1 MRSVCL
7 YFQIHQPYRLR
18 TYRFFD
24 IGDNHYYYDD
34 YTNRSIIRR
43 VAENCYIPANAILL
57 QQIKNLGKAFKVSF
71 SISGTAL
78 EQIERFAP
86 EALNG
91 FKKLAKTGNVEF
103 IGETHAHSL
112 ASVFSKEEFTN
123 QVFKHNEALKSAF
136 GLEPKTFR
144 NTELIYSDTIGDL
157 VSGLG
162 FQTMLTEGAKHLLG
176 WKSPN
181 YLYCNTINPKLKL
194 LLRNFQMSDDLTFR
208 FGQKDW
214 AEWPLTADKFVT
226 WLKNIDPKQE
236 VVNIFID
243 YQTFGEHQK
252 ADTGI
257 LDFLQA
263 LPALVLK
270 NTNFTFNTPSEIAA
284 TLQPVSA
291 IKSQE
296 MVSWADE
303 ERDLTA
309 WMGNEM
315 QKEALNKLYSHE
327 EKIRH
332 CTDEDILRDWYYLQA
347 SDHFFYMSTK
357 WFSAGE
363 IHMVYNPFASP
374 YDAFINFMNVLAD
387 FSIRLDEHLE
397 KKGVTSITPQ
407 IQIAQPEAEA
417 SKPAQPKKTA
427 SKATSVK
434 PAKPATGSIKK
445 PKARK

>member
-1 MRSVCL
+1 MRSICL

-57 QQIKNLGKAFKVSF
+57 DQIKNLGKNFKVSF
-71 SISGTAL
+71 SISGTAI
-78 EQIERFAP
+78 EQIDRFAP

-103 IGETHAHSL
+103 ISETHGHSL
-112 ASVFSKEEFTN
+112 ASVFSREEFKH
-123 QVFKHNEALKSAF
+123 QVEKHNDTLSTLFGADPKS
-136 GLEPKTFR
+136 FR
-144 NTELIYSDTIGDL
+144 NTELIYSDTIGDM

-181 YLYCNTINPKLKL
+181 FLYCNTINPKLKL

-208 FGQKDW
+208 FSQKDW
-214 AEWPLTADKFVT
+214 AEWPLTAEKFVN
-226 WLKNIDPKQE
+226 WLNAIDPKQE

-252 ADTGI
+252 AESGI
-257 LDFLQA
+257 LDFLKA

-270 NTNFTFNTPSEIAA
+270 KTNFTFNTPSEIAA
-284 TLQPVSA
+284 KLQPVSA
-291 IKSQE
+291 IKSE
-296 MVSWADE
+296 EIVSWADE

-315 QKEALNKLYSHE
+315 QKEALQKLYALE
-327 EKIRH
+327 PLIRK
-332 CTDEDILRDWYYLQA
+332 CDDEDLIRDWYYLQA

-363 IHMVYNPFASP
+363 IHMAYNPYASP
-374 YDAFINFMNVLAD
+374 YDAFINYMNVLAD
-387 FSIRLDEHLE
+387 FTIRLEEH
-397 KKGVTSITPQ
+397 TP
-407 IQIAQPEAEA
+407 AT
-417 SKPAQPKKTA
+417 PAIPKKK
-427 SKATSVK
+427 SKAGK
-434 PAKPATGSIKK
+434 
-445 PKARK
+445 

>member
-1 MRSVCL
+1 MRSICL

-57 QQIKNLGKAFKVSF
+57 EQIKNLGKNFKVSF
-71 SISGTAL
+71 SLSGTAI

-86 EALNG
+86 EAMNG

-103 IGETHAHSL
+103 ISETHAHSL
-112 ASVFSKEEFTN
+112 ASVFSREEFSH
-123 QVFKHNEALKSAF
+123 QVKKQNDTLHTLFGSA
-136 GLEPKTFR
+136 PKTFR

-181 YLYCNTINPKLKL
+181 FLYCNTINPKLKL

-208 FGQKDW
+208 FSQKDW
-214 AEWPLTADKFVT
+214 AEWPLTAEKFVT
-226 WLKNIDPKQE
+226 WLNSIDPKQE

-252 ADTGI
+252 AESGI
-257 LDFLQA
+257 LDFLKA

-270 NTNFTFNTPSEIAA
+270 KTNFSFNTPSEI
-284 TLQPVSA
+284 TEKLQPVSA
-291 IKSQE
+291 IKSE
-296 MVSWADE
+296 EIVSWADE

-315 QKEALNKLYSHE
+315 QKEALQKLYALE
-327 EKIRH
+327 PLIRK
-332 CTDEDILRDWYYLQA
+332 CDDEDLVRDWYYLQA

-363 IHMVYNPFASP
+363 IHMAYNPYASP
-374 YDAFINFMNVLAD
+374 YDAFINYMNVLAD
-387 FSIRLDEHLE
+387 FTIRLEAH
-397 KKGVTSITPQ
+397 TP
-407 IQIAQPEAEA
+407 
-417 SKPAQPKKTA
+417 SLPKKK
-427 SKATSVK
+427 SKAGK
-434 PAKPATGSIKK
+434 
-445 PKARK
+445 